1 VLDPYTDV
9 MTTTST
15 TVLTLSDE
23 ARDIVS
29 TALSQE
35 PDHDALC
42 LVVEI
47 RGVNL
52 KGYDYD
58 LYFQPVSELPEGSSV
73 EGDDGLRVAVPANSV
88 DRLRGARLEIEDGGL
103 VLVNP
108 NAPSAEE
115 RAPGIPTDVLD
126 KGIDGAIA
134 SRVVAVLEESVNP
147 AIASHGGRADLVAM
161 DEETFV
167 AYLAL
172 SGGCQGC
179 AMSRATLAQG
189 IEVQL
194 REEIPELTG
203 VVDVTDHASGT
214 TPYYSR

>member
-1 VLDPYTDV
+1 

-15 TVLTLSDE
+15 ALLTISEE
-23 ARDIVS
+23 ALELVGA
-29 TALSQE
+29 ALAQE
-35 PDHDALC
+35 PDHDELC

-47 RGVNL
+47 RGVNAR
-52 KGYDYD
+52 GYDYD
-58 LYFQPVSELPEGSSV
+58 LYFQPRAEVTEGSTIEDVKGMSVSVPAASV
-73 EGDDGLRVAVPANSV
+73 E
-88 DRLRGARLEIEDGGL
+88 RLRGARLEVEDGGL

-108 NAPSAEE
+108 NTPTIAE
-115 RAPGIPTDVLD
+115 RAPGVPEAVLAA
-126 KGIDGAIA
+126 GIDGPIA
-134 SRVVAVLEESVNP
+134 GRVVHVLETSVNP
-147 AIASHGGRADLVAM
+147 AIASHGGRADLIAM
-161 DEETFV
+161 DEATMT

-194 REEIPELTG
+194 REAIPELVG

-214 TPYYSR
+214 TPYYAN